1 MVAQAKKR
9 GERKPDGWPTF
20 FILCVR
26 LWISKYGVHLSKGT
40 QRYIDFLFK
49 YFTICATVE
58 PWNNSCVCDEESHQQ
73 RGVLQKRFGV
83 KRPYPCST
91 RFMAFM
97 GFMFFFS
104 FFKFNIIS
112 SSFIFVELKEAQKRK
127 KQLEDRCKIEDSIG
141 TAAQTWNQEI
151 LPNWS
156 TM

>member
-1 MVAQAKKR
+1 MVCTSPKGHK
-9 GERKPDGWPTF
+9 DTLISF
-20 FILCVR
+20 SNILLFVQ
-26 LWISKYGVHLSKGT
+26 LWSLE
-40 QRYIDFLFK
+40 
-49 YFTICATVE
+49 TIA
-58 PWNNSCVCDEESHQQ
+58 VCDEVSGWLGGGTRQESHQQ

-91 RFMAFM
+91 CFMAFM
-97 GFMFFFS
+97 GFMFFYS